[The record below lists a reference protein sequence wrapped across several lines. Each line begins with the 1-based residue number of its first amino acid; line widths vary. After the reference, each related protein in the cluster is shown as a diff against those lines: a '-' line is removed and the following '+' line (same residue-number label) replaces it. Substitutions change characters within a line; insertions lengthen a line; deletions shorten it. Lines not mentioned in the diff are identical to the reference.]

1 MAKSKAGRFPKAK
14 KTIIASKPA
23 SIEKGKGKIEFCKKC
38 GSIMVPEKKRTS
50 VSLKCRK
57 CGYQTSKAPKELRIS
72 EEQKHVKGVVV
83 IEKDITLLPLTD
95 QDCDKCGHGKAYYW
109 LQQTRSADE
118 PPTQFFRCANIKC
131 KHVWREYK

>member
-1 MAKSKAGRFPKAK
+1 MAKNKAGRFPK
-14 KTIIASKPA
+14 KTRTTIAIKPA

-38 GSIMVPEKKRTS
+38 GSIMVPEKKKTS
-50 VSLKCRK
+50 IYLKCRK

-83 IEKDITLLPLTD
+83 IENDITLLPITD
-95 QDCDKCGHGKAYYW
+95 QDCEKCGNRKAYYW

-118 PPTQFFRCANIKC
+118 PPTQFFRCDKC
-131 KHVWREYK
+131 NHVWREYK